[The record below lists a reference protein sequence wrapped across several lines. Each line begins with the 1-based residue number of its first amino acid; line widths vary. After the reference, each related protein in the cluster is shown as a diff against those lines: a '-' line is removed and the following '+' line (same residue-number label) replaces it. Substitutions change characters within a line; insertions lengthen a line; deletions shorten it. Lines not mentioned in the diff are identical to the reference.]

1 MPAAREEKNAHYRVV
16 EQRIMMAR
24 ALEHFIGSKEFEDFV
39 SDTVSDTYQK
49 DPFYYAMGI
58 TSDDLLQEIKTGV
71 TICIEQLK
79 DQVKGYL
86 V

>member
-1 MPAAREEKNAHYRVV
+1 MPTFSEEKDAHYRVI
-16 EQRIMMAR
+16 EQRIMMAKV
-24 ALEHFIGSKEFEDFV
+24 LERF
-39 SDTVSDTYQK
+39 
-49 DPFYYAMGI
+49 I
-58 TSDDLLQEIKTGV
+58 TSKDFEESVSYMYKKDTFYSDMGVEPDDILQVVKTGV

>member
-1 MPAAREEKNAHYRVV
+1 MSTASEEKNAHYRVI
-16 EQRIMMAR
+16 EQRILMAKV
-24 ALEHFIGSKEFEDFV
+24 LERFINCKDFEESV
-39 SDTVSDTYQK
+39 SFIYQK
-49 DPFYYAMGI
+49 DPFYSAMGVG
-58 TSDDLLQEIKTGV
+58 SDDILQEVKTGV

>member
-1 MPAAREEKNAHYRVV
+1 MPTISEEKNAHYRVI

-24 ALEHFIGSKEFEDFV
+24 ALEHLIASNDFEDSV
-39 SDTVSDTYQK
+39 LDIYQN
-49 DPFYYAMGI
+49 DPLYSAMGVG
-58 TSDDLLQEIKTGV
+58 SDDILQEVKTGV

>member
-1 MPAAREEKNAHYRVV
+1 MPTASEEKNAHYRVI
-16 EQRIMMAR
+16 EQRILMAR
-24 ALEHFIGSKEFEDFV
+24 ALERFVTSKELENFV
-39 SDTVSDTYQK
+39 SEIYSK
-49 DPFYYAMGI
+49 DPLYSAMGVG
-58 TSDDLLQEIKTGV
+58 SDDILQEIKTGV